1 MNDSTEQLSEY
12 SPAFQWFGGK
22 ARVASVVWDALGDV
36 ESYTEP
42 FFGSGAM
49 LFLRPP
55 SHTGERREQVNDFDG
70 FVANFWRAVKADPE
84 GVASYCDWPCN
95 EIDMTARHAWLVSQ
109 AAAHKE
115 RMLAD
120 PEYFD
125 SKIAGWWCWGQC
137 WWIGGGWCDGKGPWS
152 VKDGVFG
159 KHGTRPGVSSRR
171 PHLGDDGQGV
181 NRKRPHLSD
190 DGRGVNRQLPHLS
203 DDGQGVNRQRPHL
216 SDDGRG
222 VNRQLP
228 HLSNDGTCADY
239 SAWVRLQIQ
248 RLSDRLR
255 RVRVCCGDW
264 SRVVTP
270 SASSYKPSDKGATV
284 GIFLDPPYSAEAN
297 RDMGCYATDCGKVAH
312 DVREWCVEAGKDSRL
327 RIALC
332 GYEGEHGALESLG
345 WRVFAWKSNGMNTI
359 AKSDTQGQA
368 NTDRERIWFSPGCVC
383 PVRDGGLFS

>member
-36 ESYTEP
+36 DSYTEP

-55 SHTGERREQVNDFDG
+55 SHTGERREQVNDYDG

-84 GVASYCDWPCN
+84 GVAAWCDWPCN
-95 EIDMTARHAWLVSQ
+95 EIDLTARHAWLVRE
-109 AAAHKE
+109 APAHKE

-125 SKIAGWWCWGQC
+125 AKIAGWWCWGQC
-137 WWIGGGWCDGKGPWS
+137 WWIGSGWCSGNGPWQ
-152 VKDGVFG
+152 VVDGVLTKRSG
-159 KHGTRPGVSSRR
+159 WGGVSAQL
-171 PHLGDDGQGV
+171 PHLGNDGRGVNRQLPFLSVDGQGV
-181 NRKRPHLSD
+181 NRKRPHLGD
-190 DGRGVNRQLPHLS
+190 DGR
-203 DDGQGVNRQRPHL
+203 
-216 SDDGRG
+216 
-222 VNRQLP
+222 
-228 HLSNDGTCADY
+228 CAAY
-239 SAWVRLQIQ
+239 SAWVREQIG

-264 SRVVTP
+264 SRIVTP
-270 SASSYKPSDKGATV
+270 SASSYPPSDKSAVV

-297 RDMGCYATDCGKVAH
+297 RDMNCYATDCGKVAH
-312 DVREWCVEAGKDSRL
+312 DVREWCVNAGKDSRL

-332 GYEGEHGALESLG
+332 GYEGEHDSLESLG
-345 WRVFAWKSNGMNTI
+345 WRVFAWKSSGMNTT
-359 AKSDTQGQA
+359 AKSDTQGNI
-368 NTDRERIWFSPGCVC
+368 NTARERIWFSPACLRPGHG
-383 PVRDGGLFS
+383 GGLFG

>member
-1 MNDSTEQLSEY
+1 MNDATDQLAEY

-36 ESYTEP
+36 DSYTEP

-55 SHTGERREQVNDFDG
+55 SHVGERREQVNDFDG

-84 GVASYCDWPCN
+84 GVASYCDWPCH
-95 EIDMTARHAWLVSQ
+95 EIDLTSRHAWLVAN
-109 AAAHKE
+109 AAAHKA

-125 SKIAGWWCWGQC
+125 AKIAGWWCWGQC
-137 WWIGGGWCDGKGPWS
+137 WWIGGGWCDGKGPWR
-152 VKDGVFG
+152 VVDGVLTKVG
-159 KHGTRPGVSSRR
+159 GGGGVSSRR

-181 NRKRPHLSD
+181 NRK
-190 DGRGVNRQLPHLS
+190 LPHL
-203 DDGQGVNRQRPHL
+203 G
-216 SDDGRG
+216 
-222 VNRQLP
+222 
-228 HLSNDGTCADY
+228 NDGTCADY

-264 SRVVTP
+264 SRIVTP
-270 SASSYKPSDKGATV
+270 SASGYCPSEKGATV

-332 GYEGEHGALESLG
+332 GYEGEHDALESLG
-345 WRVFAWKSNGMNTI
+345 WRVFAWKSKGMNTI
-359 AKSDTQGQA
+359 AKSETQAQL